1 MEKKQEGRQFKRVLL
16 DLISNYAI
24 IAVMIVLVIVVSIV
38 QPRFLTAQNFRNIL
52 NQIAVIGVLSCG
64 MTFVLL
70 IGCIDLSVGA
80 QMSLIG
86 IIAVMLANNVGDFA
100 AILIPVLAGVVLGLA
115 NGSIMAGINGR
126 LGESFMVTYGMQSV
140 LAALALIVS
149 GNLFMMVETTGAY
162 SQIGKGLNPVY
173 VFFAL
178 IVICQFV
185 LTKTRFGRNVMFM
198 GSNPNAARLSGINV
212 RLYTMLVFMF
222 CGVVTA
228 MAGTL
233 LPSRVMSA
241 NPTAGTGYELDAIAA
256 CVVGG
261 ISMKGGSGN
270 FVNTLVGVIVIG
282 VLGNALNLLGVTTY
296 PQMIIK
302 GFVIALA
309 VTLDILNKSRLLK
322 RG

>member
-1 MEKKQEGRQFKRVLL
+1 
-16 DLISNYAI
+16 
-24 IAVMIVLVIVVSIV
+24 
-38 QPRFLTAQNFRNIL
+38 
-52 NQIAVIGVLSCG
+52 
-64 MTFVLL
+64 
-70 IGCIDLSVGA
+70 
-80 QMSLIG
+80 MSLIG
-86 IIAVMLANNVGDFA
+86 IIAVMLANNVGDFS
-100 AILIPVLAGVVLGLA
+100 AILIPVLAGIVLGLA

-212 RLYTMLVFMF
+212 RLYTMLVFML

-309 VTLDILNKSRLLK
+309 VTLDILNKNRLLK